1 MSYNGSRVMI
11 SPVVQGKE
19 QQGIMNNMKNS
30 NMGNNTSLPITGSCF
45 NGGSFLSGNS
55 MNGPSVPEAP
65 THSTI
70 GIGGNAS
77 FS

>member
-1 MSYNGSRVMI
+1 MSANGSRVVI

-19 QQGIMNNMKNS
+19 QSHIMNDMKNR
-30 NMGNNTSLPITGSCF
+30 NMGNNMGVPVTGCSF
-45 NGGSFLSGNS
+45 NGGSFLSDNS
-55 MNGPSVPEAP
+55 NGSPSQVP
-65 THSTI
+65 THSVI